1 MVIDKSLVEPIFRGE
16 PLNRRDPVSVGFNGQ
31 DEAAPHGFAVQEDGA
46 GTAVSAFTPD
56 FWAFHA
62 EPFAQNIEQHIA
74 RLDFDSPLFFVQND
88 RDHLFHRVIP

>member
-1 MVIDKSLVEPIFRGE
+1 MVIDKSLVERIFRGE
-16 PLNRRDPVSVGFNGQ
+16 PLNRGDLVSVGLDGQ
-31 DEAAPHGFAVQEDGA
+31 DEAAAHGFAVQEDRAGA
-46 GTAVSAFTPD
+46 AVSAFTAD

-62 EPFAQNIEQHIA
+62 EPFAQNIEQHIV